1 MAAREDLKDGDL
13 VILSPGPHIITL
25 TAMDSDGNTAVKTI
39 RLSAGHQVLLP
50 MVLRG
55 R

>member
-39 RLSAGHQVLLP
+39 RLSAGNQVFLP
-50 MVLRG
+50 TIVRG
-55 R
+55 Q